1 MLNTLIG
8 LSAGLKKYKGPSA
21 DIYYVKSQEA
31 RVESV
36 QKSQGNFH
44 FFDFDGTSNVRVI
57 STVISTH
64 ISLTK
69 NRDGQYESLTLMV
82 RGF

>member
-31 RVESV
+31 RVFPKES
-36 QKSQGNFH
+36 KENFH
-44 FFDFDGTSNVRVI
+44 FLNFDGMPYI
-57 STVISTH
+57 
-64 ISLTK
+64 
-69 NRDGQYESLTLMV
+69 
-82 RGF
+82 